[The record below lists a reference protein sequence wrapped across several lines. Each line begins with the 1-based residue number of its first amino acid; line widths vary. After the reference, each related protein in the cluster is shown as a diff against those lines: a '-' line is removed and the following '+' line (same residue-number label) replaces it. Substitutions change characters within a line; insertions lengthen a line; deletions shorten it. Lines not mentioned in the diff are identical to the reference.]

1 MDVLIGLEIHVQLNT
16 QSKLFCE
23 CKNEQEQE
31 PNTLIC
37 EICTAQPGAKPKPI
51 NSYAVHLAYN
61 AGYLLKCKLLDKF
74 YLLRKHYFYPD
85 LPAGY
90 QRTSTPL
97 AVEGFL
103 DDVAI
108 KEVHIEEDPGRYEL
122 KKGLVD
128 YNRAG
133 VPLIEIVTKPDIK
146 GSEHAKQILKKL
158 ELGLRYYNIIKENG
172 TVKVDANISI
182 KGHNRVEVKN
192 INSFENVGIALE
204 YEIKRQKSLIER
216 GLEVERETRHFDEA
230 GGKTISL
237 RKKETEE
244 DYRYMPEP
252 DLMPLTIDLSFT
264 KDFGEL
270 PYERAERFIKNGIN
284 KEVAHVLIE
293 EKEIADFYENLS
305 KYFDKVALANWIKGP
320 LKKQLNYRH
329 MQFRKANLEENE
341 IKVLLE
347 HFFNMFISDDAME
360 MLLINYI
367 DKGEKIS
374 SAINKYKKISDEEL
388 IEIIKKVIKENIKA
402 FEDYKKGEE
411 KALSFLVGKVMALT
425 KGRADPKKTKKI
437 IEDGK
442 WQK

>member
-1 MDVLIGLEIHVQLNT
+1 
-16 QSKLFCE
+16 
-23 CKNEQEQE
+23 
-31 PNTLIC
+31 
-37 EICTAQPGAKPKPI
+37 
-51 NSYAVHLAYN
+51 
-61 AGYLLKCKLLDKF
+61 
-74 YLLRKHYFYPD
+74 
-85 LPAGY
+85 
-90 QRTSTPL
+90 
-97 AVEGFL
+97 
-103 DDVAI
+103 
-108 KEVHIEEDPGRYEL
+108 
-122 KKGLVD
+122 
-128 YNRAG
+128 
-133 VPLIEIVTKPDIK
+133 
-146 GSEHAKQILKKL
+146 
-158 ELGLRYYNIIKENG
+158 
-172 TVKVDANISI
+172 
-182 KGHNRVEVKN
+182 
-192 INSFENVGIALE
+192 
-204 YEIKRQKSLIER
+204 
-216 GLEVERETRHFDEA
+216 
-230 GGKTISL
+230 
-237 RKKETEE
+237 
-244 DYRYMPEP
+244 
-252 DLMPLTIDLSFT
+252 MPLTIDLSFT